1 MPTRGKKKT
10 TRNKTARNKNAFSI
24 QRCKRDVV
32 VEFLTILNT
41 VKLFHWKTYSY
52 PTHKA
57 TDELYSKLNE
67 HIDEFVEV
75 MLGKKGDRVNLTSV
89 KKIPLKDFEN
99 QLQLKREME
108 KFKVFLHS
116 LTMSRLVDDP
126 ENSDLMSIR
135 DDILAVINQFL
146 YLLTFK

>member
-1 MPTRGKKKT
+1 MSTRSKRRSSKT
-10 TRNKTARNKNAFSI
+10 KTARNKNAFSI
-24 QRCKRDVV
+24 QKCKRDVV

-75 MLGKKGDRVNLTSV
+75 MLGKKGDRVNLTNV
-89 KKIPLKDFEN
+89 KTIALKDFEN

-108 KFKVFLHS
+108 KFKLFLHS
-116 LTMSRLVDDP
+116 KTMSRLVDSPKD
-126 ENSDLMSIR
+126 SDLMSIR